1 MKRFMVGSNL
11 REEDLV
17 ELMMFIVRWFNFL
30 NSMYY
35 VEQKPN
41 GKYNLYWNMTQS
53 QYKHLCED
61 YKKKLDKEE
70 SK

>member
-35 VEQKPN
+35 VEQKSN
-41 GKYNLYWNMTQS
+41 GKYNLYWNMTKS

-61 YKKKLDKEE
+61 YKKKLDKGE

>member
-35 VEQKPN
+35 VEQKSN

-61 YKKKLDKEE
+61 YKKKLDKGE